1 MKEIKKGMDTIV
13 TTIYRDFEGKI
24 IYADQHEIVLR
35 DCEGC
40 DIKISSN
47 AIKWIEEME
56 NENKSEPCRM
66 DINDDIAKFCYNV
79 SLEAKKHKKFKIK
92 TEIQYSCNN
101 STSKCEGVIVTI
113 IDTKGNKQW
122 SKLYSQKEIEL
133 VNRIMAHKWLFM
145 DVINLSNQ
153 ICL

>member
-13 TTIYRDFEGKI
+13 ATIYRDFEGKI
-24 IYADQHEIVLR
+24 IYADQYEIVLR

-40 DIKISSN
+40 DIKINSN

-56 NENKSEPCRM
+56 NKSEPCRI
-66 DINDDIAKFCYNV
+66 DINDDIAEFCYKV

-92 TEIQYSCNN
+92 TEIGYSCNN
-101 STSKCEGVIVTI
+101 STCNCEGVIVTI

-122 SKLYSQKEIEL
+122 NKLYNQKEIEL

-145 DVINLSNQ
+145 DVINPSNQ